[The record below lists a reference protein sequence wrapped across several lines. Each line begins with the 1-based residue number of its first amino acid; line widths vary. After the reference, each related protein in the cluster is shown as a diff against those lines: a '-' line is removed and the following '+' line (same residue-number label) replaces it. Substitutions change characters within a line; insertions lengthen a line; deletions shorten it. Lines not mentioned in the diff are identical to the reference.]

1 MTKSTKTSK
10 AAPNNPLCLDGLCMF
25 PPNSASHARPQGPKE
40 PPGSPESIFRG
51 ESPQSPFCGFPFF
64 LFCFRRCIFAEMAT
78 GRPLLTGTSESD
90 QLARIF
96 RQMGT
101 PTPLMYPGL
110 QELPDYRVSDPDT
123 RGSGS

>member
-1 MTKSTKTSK
+1 
-10 AAPNNPLCLDGLCMF
+10 
-25 PPNSASHARPQGPKE
+25 
-40 PPGSPESIFRG
+40 
-51 ESPQSPFCGFPFF
+51 
-64 LFCFRRCIFAEMAT
+64 MAT

-110 QELPDYRVSDPDT
+110 QELPDYRVKK
-123 RGSGS
+123 R